1 MTNTKQKHL
10 VIAAAGT
17 GGHVMPGLAVA
28 KVMRERGWSV
38 SWIGTTTGME
48 AELVARHEIPFS
60 GLNFQGVRG
69 KGLLGAVKGGMKLL
83 GALGAAR
90 SVLGREKPDV
100 VFSTGGYVA
109 VPVGWAAKSLGR
121 PPVLINLVV
130 GGSPDVHEHADAR
143 LHFACVRLFGRCP
156 LLCG

>member
-48 AELVARHEIPFS
+48 AELVARHDIPFT

-69 KGLLGAVKGGMKLL
+69 KGLLGALKGGMKLL
-83 GALGAAR
+83 GALGSAR
-90 SVLGREKPDV
+90 SALGREKPDV
-100 VFSTGGYVA
+100 VFSTGATWPFPSAGPQRA
-109 VPVGWAAKSLGR
+109 SG
-121 PPVLINLVV
+121 
-130 GGSPDVHEHADAR
+130 
-143 LHFACVRLFGRCP
+143 VRSFS
-156 LLCG
+156 